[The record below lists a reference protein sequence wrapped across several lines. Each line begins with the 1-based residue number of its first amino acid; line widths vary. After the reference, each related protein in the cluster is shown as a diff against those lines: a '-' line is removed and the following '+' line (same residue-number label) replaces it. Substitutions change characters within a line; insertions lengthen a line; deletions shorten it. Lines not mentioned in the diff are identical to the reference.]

1 MIPVL
6 EESRLFEN
14 QPRYALLLSWQIVDE
29 SNPNLT
35 ARGFKGD
42 NIVPLPALRGRR
54 QTRELERSRHKRAR
68 VAVSALR
75 LFRVFSEQ
83 KSNVVRA
90 LPVVL

>member
-29 SNPNLT
+29 SILNLT

-42 NIVPLPALRGRR
+42 NIVPLPGCRCHTWSPANAR
-54 QTRELERSRHKRAR
+54 TR
-68 VAVSALR
+68 AVS
-75 LFRVFSEQ
+75 S
-83 KSNVVRA
+83 
-90 LPVVL
+90 